1 MSTPTTAPAPEASE
15 LHIAGVLVHL
25 KPTALPS
32 LKRRVD
38 AIPGAEVYQHTS
50 DGRAVLVLEAPTS
63 SALLDTLDT
72 IRALPG
78 VLNVSLA
85 YQHAEP
91 LSAMEEEMKP

>member
-1 MSTPTTAPAPEASE
+1 MSAAQPAPPAGEAE

-25 KPTALPS
+25 QPAAL
-32 LKRRVD
+32 D
-38 AIPGAEVYQHTS
+38 ALQRAVSAIDGAEVYQHS
-50 DGRAVLVLEAPTS
+50 PEGRAVLVLEAPS
-63 SALLDTLDT
+63 AGALLDTLDT
-72 IRALPG
+72 IRGLPG

>member
-1 MSTPTTAPAPEASE
+1 MTALPSPPAGEAE

-25 KPTALPS
+25 QSTAIDTLQ
-32 LKRRVD
+32 RAVGTID
-38 AIPGAEVYQHTS
+38 GAEVYQHTPE
-50 DGRAVLVLEAPTS
+50 GRAVLVLEAPS
-63 SALLDTLDT
+63 AAALLDTLDT

-91 LSAMEEEMKP
+91 LSAMQEEMKP

>member
-1 MSTPTTAPAPEASE
+1 MSLAQGPIPAEPE

-25 KPTALPS
+25 QPAALGALQQAVAALP
-32 LKRRVD
+32 
-38 AIPGAEVYQHTS
+38 AAEIYQHTA
-50 DGRAVLVLEAPTS
+50 DGRAVVVLEAAS
-63 SALLDTLDT
+63 GDGLLSMLD
-72 IRALPG
+72 RLRELPG

>member
-1 MSTPTTAPAPEASE
+1 MSAAPPMSPPGEPE

-25 KPTALPS
+25 QPAAL
-32 LKRRVD
+32 D
-38 AIPGAEVYQHTS
+38 ALQRTVGTIDGAEVYQHTP
-50 DGRAVLVLEAPTS
+50 DGRAVLVLEAPS
-63 SALLDTLDT
+63 AAALLDTLDT

-91 LSAMEEEMKP
+91 LSAMQEEMEP